1 MLRSSESGP
10 VVAADRSRPR
20 VPHDDTRVSMLRL
33 ASLPAPLTALS
44 SRLSRRRL
52 RIATGLVMFVFV
64 TTHLFNH
71 ALNLIS
77 LPAAEAGLQWFA
89 TFWGSALGGVLLYGA
104 VLSHVGLALIALYR
118 RCTLR
123 MPPGEA
129 MQLLLGL
136 LVPLLLIDHVV
147 GTRIAYMLYGLQV
160 TYESAIRSMWVE
172 TPLAGVR
179 QSVALVVVWVHG
191 CIGLHFWLRGRDWY
205 RDAMPTLLVA
215 AALLPVLALLG
226 FSETGRLLA
235 ETPVSAPPP
244 ADTPARASAETGLR
258 LARMALYGLFGGL
271 VAGTLGLR
279 ELRLWRER
287 GASIVVRYPGERSV
301 RVLRGFTVL
310 EASRLGGIPHYA
322 VCGGKGRCSTCR
334 VEVFGDPATCDPPDA
349 LEKATLERVGAPP
362 RVRLACQLRPRG
374 DITVVPVL
382 SPPHR
387 RSRLAEARDASPGRE
402 QEIAV
407 MFCDIRNFT
416 GMTEKR
422 LPYDTVFLLNRYFSL
437 VGHAVE
443 SSGGRVDKFIGDGV
457 MALFGID
464 GPPREGGRAALLAA
478 QRIMA
483 EIDVLHR
490 EFAREFPAPL
500 RIAIGIHA
508 GPAIVGVMGFG
519 RARSLTAIGD
529 TVNVASR
536 LESVA
541 KEQNATLVISEPAM
555 RMAQIDTAGFAAH
568 VIEIRGRARQ
578 LRVFV
583 DPPLPPGTN
592 SPASGLSA

>member
-1 MLRSSESGP
+1 MLRGSESGTL
-10 VVAADRSRPR
+10 VEAGRARPR
-20 VPHDDTRVSMLRL
+20 VPHDDTRVSMFRL
-33 ASLPAPLTALS
+33 ASLPAPLTVLS

-77 LPAAEAGLQWFA
+77 LPVAEAGLQWFA
-89 TFWGSALGGVLLYGA
+89 TFWGSTPGGVVLYGA
-104 VLSHVGLALIALYR
+104 VLSHIGLALLALYR

-129 MQLLLGL
+129 LQLLLGL
-136 LVPLLLIDHVV
+136 LVPLLLIEHVV
-147 GTRIAYMLYGLQV
+147 GTRVAYALYGLQAS
-160 TYESAIRSMWVE
+160 YESAIRSMWVE
-172 TPLAGVR
+172 VPLAGVR

-191 CIGLHFWLRGRDWY
+191 CIGLHFWLRSRDWY
-205 RDAMPTLLVA
+205 RNAMPVLLVA
-215 AALLPVLALLG
+215 ATLLPVLALLG

-235 ETPVSAPPP
+235 ELPAPVPPSVETPE
-244 ADTPARASAETGLR
+244 RASAEAGLH
-258 LARMALYGLFGGL
+258 LARMVLYGLFGGL

-287 GASIVVRYPGERSV
+287 GASVVVCYPGDRSV

-334 VEVFGDPATCDPPDA
+334 VEVFGDPAACDPPDE
-349 LEKATLERVGAPP
+349 LERATLERVGAPP

-382 SPPHR
+382 APPR
-387 RSRLAEARDASPGRE
+387 RPGRLAEARDASPGRE
-402 QEIAV
+402 REIAV

-457 MALFGID
+457 MALFGVD
-464 GPPREGGRAALLAA
+464 GSPNEGGRAALLAA
-478 QRIMA
+478 RRIMA
-483 EIDVLHR
+483 DIDRLHQ
-490 EFAREFPAPL
+490 ELDREFPAPL
-500 RIAIGIHA
+500 RVAIGIHA

-541 KEQNATLVISEPAM
+541 KEQNATLVVSEPAM
-555 RMAQIDTAGFAAH
+555 RMAQADTTGLPAQ
-568 VIEIRGRARQ
+568 VIHIRGRARQ
-578 LRVFV
+578 LRVFI
-583 DPPLPPGTN
+583 DPPLP
-592 SPASGLSA
+592 